1 MNHTRCAL
9 VAPIAALLLV
19 AAACGGT
26 DEVGPAPTPAPTT
39 AATTTEAP
47 APTTA
52 ATTTEAP
59 ATTTTEAPII
69 LTDSFRGVTA
79 EAILVGWPAI
89 DFDDLNRTFGLD
101 LHYANYGPVIE
112 IVVADLNGRGG
123 ILGRR
128 VEVTVRPFIPV
139 GAVTADA
146 VCVELTQDIG
156 VFAVLDGFAG
166 PGAEGVNEC
175 FTSTYD
181 TILVGGQPSTEQLER
196 ATAPWITP
204 DISLTRRGRAFV
216 NLLREAGRLDDL
228 GVFMLYGANS
238 EYEPVMVD
246 TRSAL
251 EAEGVE
257 VPILVTNQSTGD
269 EMATIAQLEVL
280 LERART
286 EGVSSILQFGEAVY
300 AQEYIFS
307 LGDEFNLLILNG
319 DSASRWSSEPPPG
332 VDDAGLI
339 LSNKDVASSGDPT
352 LADCIGLVETGL
364 GITLKTPEEL
374 DDAETN
380 YWAAMSNVCSHLAL
394 FELVATAA
402 GPDLTNRSFAAAAAS
417 LGDVSL
423 PGYPFASLGPDKPDA
438 RDSLTL
444 VRWNSD
450 SGEWEAISE
459 PTDVG

>member
-26 DEVGPAPTPAPTT
+26 DEVGPAPTSAATTTEAPAATT
-39 AATTTEAP
+39 AATTTEAPAPTP

-112 IVVADLNGRGG
+112 IVVGDLNGRGG

-146 VCVELTQDIG
+146 VCVESSQDIG

-181 TILVGGQPSTEQLER
+181 SSSSNDTSHPS
-196 ATAPWITP
+196 P
-204 DISLTRRGRAFV
+204 TRPARCLDTSRPFD
-216 NLLREAGRLDDL
+216 RL
-228 GVFMLYGANS
+228 NS
-238 EYEPVMVD
+238 
-246 TRSAL
+246 
-251 EAEGVE
+251 
-257 VPILVTNQSTGD
+257 I
-269 EMATIAQLEVL
+269 
-280 LERART
+280 
-286 EGVSSILQFGEAVY
+286 
-300 AQEYIFS
+300 
-307 LGDEFNLLILNG
+307 
-319 DSASRWSSEPPPG
+319 
-332 VDDAGLI
+332 
-339 LSNKDVASSGDPT
+339 
-352 LADCIGLVETGL
+352 
-364 GITLKTPEEL
+364 
-374 DDAETN
+374 
-380 YWAAMSNVCSHLAL
+380 
-394 FELVATAA
+394 
-402 GPDLTNRSFAAAAAS
+402 
-417 LGDVSL
+417 
-423 PGYPFASLGPDKPDA
+423 
-438 RDSLTL
+438 
-444 VRWNSD
+444 
-450 SGEWEAISE
+450 
-459 PTDVG
+459 